1 MRISCLLFFP
11 YSFRGFPSPFPECI
25 KRDFYTYFKGAY
37 IQMDTQQLYF
47 LNDIGKQKPESIRN
61 RSAACPFCD
70 KEQLTDILATDGSI
84 IWLKNKFPT
93 LQDTFQTVLIETDNC
108 EDHIA
113 TYTEEHMRKLMQ
125 FSIQHWLHLQKNEEF
140 ASVILY
146 KNHGPFSGG
155 SLHHAHM
162 QIIGMKYVDYLENIE
177 EENFQGL
184 IVQKNECI
192 ELNIS
197 ERPIIGFTEFNIIID
212 NISYIAEMANYIQQ
226 TVRYILTD
234 FHKGCSSYNLFF
246 YYLNGKIICK
256 VVPRFVVSPL
266 YVGYKIPQV
275 STKLEEVKIQL
286 TQYFTKEKDE
296 IIHKKTE

>member
-1 MRISCLLFFP
+1 MF
-11 YSFRGFPSPFPECI
+11 
-25 KRDFYTYFKGAY
+25 
-37 IQMDTQQLYF
+37 
-47 LNDIGKQKPESIRN
+47 
-61 RSAACPFCD
+61 
-70 KEQLTDILATDGSI
+70 
-84 IWLKNKFPT
+84 
-93 LQDTFQTVLIETDNC
+93 
-108 EDHIA
+108 
-113 TYTEEHMRKLMQ
+113 
-125 FSIQHWLHLQKNEEF
+125 
-140 ASVILY
+140 
-146 KNHGPFSGG
+146 
-155 SLHHAHM
+155 
-162 QIIGMKYVDYLENIE
+162 
-177 EENFQGL
+177 
-184 IVQKNECI
+184 KNECI

-212 NISYIAEMANYIQQ
+212 NISYIDEMANYIQQ

-296 IIHKKTE
+296 IIHKNRVGIETYSLITLYFDSTHLLIRCYTSCYYPSTLALNSWPSRCIRYIFQ

>member
-1 MRISCLLFFP
+1 
-11 YSFRGFPSPFPECI
+11 
-25 KRDFYTYFKGAY
+25 
-37 IQMDTQQLYF
+37 MDTQQLYF

-70 KEQLTDILATDGSI
+70 RENLTDILATEGSI

-93 LQDTFQTVLIETDNC
+93 LKDTFQTVLIETDNC

-113 TYTEEHMRKLMQ
+113 TYTEEHMRSLIR
-125 FSIQHWLHLQKNEEF
+125 FSIQHWLNLQKNEEF
-140 ASVILY
+140 TSVILY

-162 QIIGMKYVDYLENIE
+162 QIIGMKYVDYLGNVEPD
-177 EENFQGL
+177 NFRGV
-184 IVQKNECI
+184 IVQKNERI

-197 ERPIIGFTEFNIIID
+197 DRPIIGFTEFNIIIAD
-212 NISYIAEMANYIQQ
+212 IGYIDELANYIQQ
-226 TVRYILTD
+226 TVRYILKD

-286 TQYFTKEKDE
+286 AAYFTSEKDA

>member
-1 MRISCLLFFP
+1 
-11 YSFRGFPSPFPECI
+11 
-25 KRDFYTYFKGAY
+25 
-37 IQMDTQQLYF
+37 MDTQQLYF

-70 KEQLTDILATDGSI
+70 RENLTDVLETEGSI

-93 LQDTFQTVLIETDNC
+93 LKDTFQTVLIETDNC

-113 TYTEEHMRKLMQ
+113 TYTEEHMRKLIH
-125 FSIQHWLHLQKNEEF
+125 FSIQHWLKLQENEDF
-140 ASVILY
+140 SSVILY

-162 QIIGMKYVDYLENIE
+162 QIIGMKHVDYLENIE
-177 EENFQGL
+177 EENFQGI
-184 IVQKNECI
+184 IVQKNERI

-197 ERPIIGFTEFNIIID
+197 ELPIIGFTEFNIIID
-212 NISYIAEMANYIQQ
+212 DIACIDEMANYIQQ

-246 YYLNGKIICK
+246 YHLNGKIICK

-275 STKLEEVKIQL
+275 STKLEEVNIQL
-286 TQYFTKEKDE
+286 AQYFTRQEDKN
-296 IIHKKTE
+296 IHKKIE

>member
-1 MRISCLLFFP
+1 
-11 YSFRGFPSPFPECI
+11 
-25 KRDFYTYFKGAY
+25 
-37 IQMDTQQLYF
+37 MDTQQLYF

-61 RSAACPFCD
+61 RNAACPFCD
-70 KEQLTDILATDGSI
+70 QENLTDILATDGSI

-93 LQDTFQTVLIETDNC
+93 LKDTFQTVLIETDNC
-108 EDHIA
+108 EDHIG
-113 TYTEEHMRKLMQ
+113 TYTEEHMRKLIR
-125 FSIQHWLHLQKNEEF
+125 FSIHHWLSLQSNEEF
-140 ASVILY
+140 TSVILY

-162 QIIGMKYVDYLENIE
+162 QIIGMKHVNYLENIE
-177 EENFQGL
+177 EENFQGVL
-184 IVQKNECI
+184 VQKNERI

-197 ERPIIGFTEFNIIID
+197 ERPIIGFTEFNIVIEDIAFID
-212 NISYIAEMANYIQQ
+212 EMANYIQQ

-246 YYLNGKIICK
+246 YHLNGKIICK

-286 TQYFTKEKDE
+286 AQYFTKEKNE
-296 IIHKKTE
+296 MIHKKTE